1 MDLIV
6 PSGTEQNNLK
16 QTKMDNLKV
25 AVIPTET
32 DNELTPNDPIE
43 KILAHKEV
51 VVYSLELYFHKQNE
65 MELPIH
71 YSVLFNMDF
80 VSDQGKQG
88 KPVADIE
95 QAFHLMMSG
104 GKVLL
109 SDKQRLECEVPDA
122 EIELSIENI
131 DRNGE
136 IALFSEKLME
146 VIYDITIGDISIPS
160 PNHGRSFEPERVEPI
175 KVQPVAELSPQERK
189 EAFIVEL
196 MARIEGKLTD
206 RLTTQFTTCSC
217 APAFG
222 WSVDEYNY
230 MPTVARRLRE
240 KGYTVSSSVNH
251 EVTDWLISV

>member
-65 MELPIH
+65 MELPMH

-88 KPVADIE
+88 KPI
-95 QAFHLMMSG
+95 
-104 GKVLL
+104 
-109 SDKQRLECEVPDA
+109 
-122 EIELSIENI
+122 
-131 DRNGE
+131 
-136 IALFSEKLME
+136 
-146 VIYDITIGDISIPS
+146 
-160 PNHGRSFEPERVEPI
+160 
-175 KVQPVAELSPQERK
+175 AELSPQERK